1 MSRYIVTETPVTDR
15 AGTAAAQWRRERPD
29 LDPFPMEVL
38 GRLWEAGQ
46 VISRDHI
53 QPLFTAH
60 GLQAGEFDVLAT
72 LRRAGA
78 PYALTPTALYE
89 VLMVSSGGMTNRI
102 DRLEKA
108 GFIARRKHPTDRR
121 GTLVELTPAGLALID
136 HLLEVHVANERAVL
150 AALSGPEQKQLNAL
164 LAKLLAGLA
173 AQPAKA

>member
-1 MSRYIVTETPVTDR
+1 MTDR
-15 AGTAAAQWRRERPD
+15 AGTAVAQWRRERPD
-29 LDPFPMEVL
+29 IDPFPMEVL
-38 GRLWEAGQ
+38 GRLWETAQ
-46 VISRDHI
+46 VISRDRI

-72 LRRAGA
+72 LRRSGA

-121 GTLVELTPAGLALID
+121 GTLVELTAAGLALID
-136 HLLEVHVANERAVL
+136 TMLTAHVANERAAL
-150 AALSGPEQKQLNAL
+150 AALSGSEQQQLNML

-173 AQPAKA
+173 EGPDKE

>member
-1 MSRYIVTETPVTDR
+1 MTDR

-29 LDPFPMEVL
+29 IDPFPMEVL
-38 GRLWEAGQ
+38 GRLCEAAQ
-46 VISRDHI
+46 VIGRDRI

-72 LRRAGA
+72 LRRAGT

-121 GTLVELTPAGLALID
+121 GTLVELTAAGLELID
-136 HLLEVHVANERAVL
+136 RLLGLHVENERAVL
-150 AALSGPEQKQLNAL
+150 ATLSGAEQRQLNAL
-164 LAKLLAGLA
+164 LAKVLAGLA
-173 AQPAKA
+173 ADAGGEV